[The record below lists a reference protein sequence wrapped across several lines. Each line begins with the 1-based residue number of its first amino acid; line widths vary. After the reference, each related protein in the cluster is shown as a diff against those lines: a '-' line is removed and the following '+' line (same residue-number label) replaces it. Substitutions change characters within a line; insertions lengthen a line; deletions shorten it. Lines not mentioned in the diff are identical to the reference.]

1 MVIEVILQG
10 IVQKEEDQ
18 EDIMIEDIGV
28 EVEVD
33 NIGEEEIVIVE
44 V

>member
-10 IVQKEEDQ
+10 IVQKEEGQ

-28 EVEVD
+28 EVGVD